1 MNMLNDFEKTA
12 RFNKEQLKNF
22 GSPKTTGPPQQ
33 PVKQQPQYKQQN
45 LAPKGKSTSKHTN
58 GKIVG

>member
-1 MNMLNDFEKTA
+1 MQPGQQKGQILNMLNDFEKTA

-33 PVKQQPQYKQQN
+33 PVKQQP
-45 LAPKGKSTSKHTN
+45 
-58 GKIVG
+58 